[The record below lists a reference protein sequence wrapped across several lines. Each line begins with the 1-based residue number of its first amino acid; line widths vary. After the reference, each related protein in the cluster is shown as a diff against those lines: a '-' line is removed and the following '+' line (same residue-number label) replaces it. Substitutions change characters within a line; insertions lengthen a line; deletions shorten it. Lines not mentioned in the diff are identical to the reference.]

1 MDINR
6 EIKRTV
12 DTGKV
17 ILGTNKSIN
26 SLKTGNAKMIIY
38 AQNCPK
44 SIKEDILYYSKISNV
59 PLLEFGDFFPIRK
72 FRCLTDENI
81 DRF

>member
-44 SIKEDILYYSKISNV
+44 V
-59 PLLEFGDFFPIRK
+59 
-72 FRCLTDENI
+72 
-81 DRF
+81 